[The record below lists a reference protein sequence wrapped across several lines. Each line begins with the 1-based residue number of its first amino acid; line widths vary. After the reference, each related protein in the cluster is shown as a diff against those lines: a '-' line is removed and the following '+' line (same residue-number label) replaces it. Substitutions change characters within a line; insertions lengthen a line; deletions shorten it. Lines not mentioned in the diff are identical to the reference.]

1 MKNKGMMNEE
11 HYTPISSSLSSP
23 LPWEGLGVG
32 CWGGSSSLL
41 LLLLFLFTSCDK
53 ADNTYTTRAVSF
65 TFSPTTSVPM
75 LHSALN
81 NMGEYVTVRVSGGRF
96 LFHSLGGD
104 ATWPMTEIDR
114 RTTRMGLSGFII
126 GLPTMPE
133 LGQTFS
139 RPVCYELSCPNCY
152 DEHHITRDL
161 TLMPDGRDSCGLCHR
176 IYDPNNQGIISS
188 GADGKK
194 LDRYHITYSGSVT
207 NAVSVY

>member
-1 MKNKGMMNEE
+1 MKNN
-11 HYTPISSSLSSP
+11 TPLHLSSHLPSLWRGWGWAPEGWSSLF
-23 LPWEGLGVG
+23 
-32 CWGGSSSLL
+32 LL
-41 LLLLFLFTSCDK
+41 LPFFLFTSCDK

-104 ATWPMTEIDR
+104 TTWPMTEIDR
-114 RTTRMGLSGFII
+114 RTIRMGLSGFII

-161 TLMPDGRDSCGLCHR
+161 TLMHDGRDSCGLCHR